1 MMTGFSPFGVVQV
14 KSCSIVPGF
23 PIVVS
28 SPISANAGACETAG
42 RARRRR
48 SLVLAATLLALAGC
62 VSKGDPSRIA
72 PIAIE
77 ERAALG
83 AVNDFRARNDLPP
96 LQVDPRLTEAARDQ
110 SDAMAARGV
119 MGHDV
124 AGKLPNRLTRRGY
137 AWSATAENIGR
148 GYADYRAAMAG
159 WIGSDSHRRN
169 LLNPRVTHI
178 GFAGTRDES
187 GNRNYWTQIF
197 GAERA
202 TAQAAPAPVDGGWWP
217 PR

>member
-1 MMTGFSPFGVVQV
+1 M
-14 KSCSIVPGF
+14 PGF

-28 SPISANAGACETAG
+28 RPDRAIDGVCEPTG
-42 RARRRR
+42 RASRLRP
-48 SLVLAATLLALAGC
+48 LLLAATLLALAGC

-77 ERAALG
+77 ETAALG

-96 LQVDPRLTEAARDQ
+96 LRVDQRLSQAARDQ
-110 SDAMAARGV
+110 SDAMASRGV

-124 AGKLPNRLTRRGY
+124 AGKLPGRLTRRGY
-137 AWSATAENIGR
+137 AWSATAENLGR
-148 GYADYRAAMAG
+148 GYADYPAAMAG
-159 WIGSDSHRRN
+159 WIGSESHRRN
-169 LLNPRVTHI
+169 LLNPRVTHV

-202 TAQAAPAPVDGGWWP
+202 TAPAGPQPAPGGWWP

>member
-1 MMTGFSPFGVVQV
+1 MR
-14 KSCSIVPGF
+14 
-23 PIVVS
+23 
-28 SPISANAGACETAG
+28 GACETAG
-42 RARRRR
+42 RGRRLRP
-48 SLVLAATLLALAGC
+48 LVLAATLLALAGC

-77 ERAALG
+77 ETAALG
-83 AVNDFRARNDLPP
+83 AVNAFRAENDLPP
-96 LQVDPRLTEAARDQ
+96 LRVDARLTEAARDQ
-110 SDAMAARGV
+110 SDAMASRGT

-124 AGKLPNRLTRRGY
+124 AGKLPGRLARRGY
-137 AWSATAENIGR
+137 AWSATAENLGR
-148 GYADYRAAMAG
+148 GYADYPAAMAG
-159 WIGSDSHRRN
+159 WIGSESHRRN
-169 LLNPRVTHI
+169 LLNPRVTHV

-202 TAQAAPAPVDGGWWP
+202 TAPAGAAPAPAPGGWWP